1 MATSTFLQ
9 FAASAAPLDILDQSA
24 YTADSE
30 RTGGHQVGIARN
42 ELENKVLLQVS
53 TMCAAIGRYVADA
66 QANNIDDS
74 LAISTLSGYIEQAVR
89 NTAIMYAVGAGSADA
104 ITATFSP
111 ATSTLA
117 NGRLLIVR
125 ATAPNATT
133 TPTLN
138 ADGLGAKVIVKGNNL
153 PLDIGDISGAGYHMI
168 VSYDSGLD
176 KYVLNNPA
184 HGINSVQMPRQ
195 ILQAADIKP
204 SGTNGGTFTKNTW
217 QQRTLNTLQSNT
229 IAGASLANNRIT
241 LPAGMYFVRANAQ
254 AQEVNLH
261 KIVLNGVSGDT
272 GTLLVGSSENGSGAT
287 SSTTEPVSTNS
298 LISGVLSLSQTTT
311 FEILHRCSE
320 SKLNTGLGAACSFGV
335 SENYA
340 SITVERFLD
349 PTVYPWIL
357 TKEVTFAISAFDGS
371 VSGTGVVES
380 ARFPFPMTITKVSAC
395 CDQTDAV
402 DPLTVQI
409 KNGANN
415 VLSSAL
421 TIAASGFYAETTSI
435 DATYK
440 TIAAGDKISFD
451 VTAANAMKGCK
462 VTVQYT

>member
-24 YTADSE
+24 YTADAE

-53 TMCAAIGRYVADA
+53 TMCAALGDYIAHA
-66 QANNIDDS
+66 QSNNIDDS

-125 ATAPNATT
+125 ATASNATT

-138 ADGLGAKVIVKGNNL
+138 ADGLGAKTIVKGNNL
-153 PLDIGDISGAGYHMI
+153 PLDIGDISGAGYHII

-184 HGINSVQMPRQ
+184 RGINSIQMPRQ

-204 SGTNGGTFTKNTW
+204 SGTDGGTFTKNTW

-229 IAGASLANNRIT
+229 IAGASLASNRIT
-241 LPAGMYFVRANAQ
+241 LPEGMYFIRARAIGFN
-254 AQEVNLH
+254 VNRH
-261 KIVLNGVSGDT
+261 QIVLNGVSGDT
-272 GTLLVGSSENGSGAT
+272 GTLMVGSSANTNNADT
-287 SSTTEPVSTNS
+287 SSTAPVGTDSTIN
-298 LISGVLSLSQTTT
+298 GVLFLSQTTT
-311 FEILHRCSE
+311 FEILHQCGE
-320 SKLNTGLGAACSFGV
+320 TQNSKGLGSACGFGV

-357 TKEVTFAISAFDGS
+357 TKEITFAISSFTGS
-371 VSGTGVVES
+371 VAGVGVVES
-380 ARFPFPMTITKVSAC
+380 ARFPFPVTVTKVSAC

-402 DPLTVQI
+402 DPLTLQI
-409 KNGANN
+409 KNGSDN

-421 TIAASGFYAETTSI
+421 SLAASGFYAETAAI
-435 DATYK
+435 DDNYK
-440 TIAAGDKISFD
+440 TIDAGDKLSIE
-451 VTAANAMKGCK
+451 VTAANAMTGCK